1 MDSCSITTLFWDN
14 PEKQQVKRNLHNVQN
29 FRQYIWPSILFRRRN
44 GQMCNCSD
52 SWAVAETDWLETWK
66 EQEERYLGSED
77 TCVLCKC

>member
-1 MDSCSITTLFWDN
+1 
-14 PEKQQVKRNLHNVQN
+14 
-29 FRQYIWPSILFRRRN
+29 
-44 GQMCNCSD
+44 MCNCSD